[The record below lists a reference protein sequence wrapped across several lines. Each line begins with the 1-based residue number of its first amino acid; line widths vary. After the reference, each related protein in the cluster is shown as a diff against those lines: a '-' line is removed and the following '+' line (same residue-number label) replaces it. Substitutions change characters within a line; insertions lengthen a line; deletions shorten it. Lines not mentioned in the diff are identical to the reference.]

1 MRPRQCAR
9 ELSRIRLSDVTR
21 ASSLCAALA
30 ALLVAA
36 AAEPASGQ
44 ARSGTRATVSAG
56 RADLPRDLRQVRL
69 VSRPQE
75 SAKRERQLPAGRRVS
90 PFDGQRGVVGFI
102 GPTILVSVH
111 VAAPGEQAEQRR
123 EGPPESKVIDV
134 ASVVRS
140 FEAQPAAQRGEAGD
154 SASAIIGSARI
165 ESVAWL
171 QGCWES
177 TSPQRTVEERWT
189 GARAGTMLGTSR
201 TTRNGT
207 LLEHEFIT
215 LREVDGV
222 LAYQAQPSG
231 QPAAEFRSRTVT
243 DSLVVFENPGHDFP
257 QQIGY
262 RRDADSLHA
271 WIEGPG
277 RSGPRRVNF
286 AYSRVA
292 CEP

>member
-1 MRPRQCAR
+1 M
-9 ELSRIRLSDVTR
+9 SDVTR

-30 ALLVAA
+30 ALLIAA

-69 VSRPQE
+69 VSRPRE
-75 SAKRERQLPAGRRVS
+75 SAKRERQSPGGRRVP
-90 PFDGQRGVVGFI
+90 PFHGRRGVVGLF
-102 GPTILVSVH
+102 GPTILVGVH
-111 VAAPGEQAEQRR
+111 VAASGEQPEQRR
-123 EGPPESKVIDV
+123 EAPPESKVIDV

-140 FEAQPAAQRGEAGD
+140 FAQPAAGRGEAGD
-154 SASAIIGSARI
+154 SASALIGSARI

-189 GARAGTMLGTSR
+189 GARAGSMLGTSR

-231 QPAAEFRSRTVT
+231 QTAAEFRSRTVT

>member
-1 MRPRQCAR
+1 M
-9 ELSRIRLSDVTR
+9 SDVTR

-30 ALLVAA
+30 ALLIAA

-69 VSRPQE
+69 VSRPRE
-75 SAKRERQLPAGRRVS
+75 SAKRERQSPGGRRVP
-90 PFDGQRGVVGFI
+90 PFHGQRGIVGLF
-102 GPTILVSVH
+102 GPTILVGVH
-111 VAAPGEQAEQRR
+111 VAASGEQPEQRR
-123 EGPPESKVIDV
+123 EAPPESKVIDV

-140 FEAQPAAQRGEAGD
+140 FAQPAGERGEAGD
-154 SASAIIGSARI
+154 SASALIGSARI

-189 GARAGTMLGTSR
+189 GARAGSMLGTSR

-231 QPAAEFRSRTVT
+231 QTAAEFRSRTVT

>member
-1 MRPRQCAR
+1 M
-9 ELSRIRLSDVTR
+9 
-21 ASSLCAALA
+21 
-30 ALLVAA
+30 
-36 AAEPASGQ
+36 
-44 ARSGTRATVSAG
+44 AG

-69 VSRPQE
+69 VTRPRE
-75 SAKRERQLPAGRRVS
+75 SAKRERQLPSARRVS
-90 PFDGQRGVVGFI
+90 PFHGQRGVVGLF
-102 GPTILVSVH
+102 GSTILVGVH
-111 VAAPGEQAEQRR
+111 VDAYGEQPEQRR

-140 FEAQPAAQRGEAGD
+140 FEAQLSAERGEADD
-154 SASAIIGSARI
+154 SASAIIGAARI

-189 GARAGTMLGTSR
+189 GPRAGSMLGTSR

-215 LREVDGV
+215 LREVDGT
-222 LAYQAQPSG
+222 LTYQAQPSG

>member
-1 MRPRQCAR
+1 M
-9 ELSRIRLSDVTR
+9 TR
-21 ASSLCAALA
+21 KSSLCAVIA

-36 AAEPASGQ
+36 VAGPASAQ
-44 ARSGTRATVSAG
+44 VRSGTRATVSAG

-69 VSRPQE
+69 VTRPQE
-75 SAKRERQLPAGRRVS
+75 SAKREHPSRGGRHRS
-90 PFDGQRGVVGFI
+90 PFSGHHGILGLF
-102 GPTILVSVH
+102 GPTILVGVH
-111 VAAPGEQAEQRR
+111 VDASGEQRDQRR
-123 EGPPESKVIDV
+123 DAPPQSKVIDV

-140 FEAQPAAQRGEAGD
+140 FDDQPPMDRGAARD
-154 SASAIIGSARI
+154 SASTSAGSTRI

-189 GARAGTMLGTSR
+189 APRAGSMLGTSR

-215 LREVDGV
+215 LREVDGA

-231 QPAAEFRSRTVT
+231 QPAAEFHSTTIT
-243 DSLVVFENPGHDFP
+243 DSTVVFENPHHDFP
-257 QQIGY
+257 QLIGY
-262 RRDADSLHA
+262 RRGADSLQA

-286 AYSRVA
+286 AYRRIA